1 MGLTLDQIVAV
12 SEDAVFRE
20 LDGEAVVLN
29 LETGV
34 YYGLDSVGT
43 AIRQAIELR
52 GSLRQAF
59 ERIVAEFAADPA
71 TVESDLI
78 ELAGNLLDKGLWEP
92 GLTLLR

>member
-1 MGLTLDQIVAV
+1 MALTLDQVVAV

-34 YYGLDSVGT
+34 YYGLDTVGT
-43 AIRQAIELR
+43 TIWQAV
-52 GSLRQAF
+52 GPHGTLRQAF
-59 ERIVAEFAADPA
+59 DRVVADFAADPA

-78 ELAGNLLDKGLWEP
+78 ELAGNLLDKGLWVR
-92 GLTLLR
+92 G